1 MKKEEHVLNKK
12 LTRIVTI
19 AMFLMM
25 TLFVGEHAS
34 AAGTAAA
41 DNGNIFQHY
50 IVLPFSNLIKGIAGF
65 FHGSYGLS
73 IIVVTIIVRFLV
85 MPLFANQYKKQR
97 IMQEKMALAKPEM
110 DAIQSKLKKTK
121 DPVKQ
126 REIQQEMMQ
135 LYQKHNINPLAIGCL
150 PMLIQF
156 PILIGFYYAIRSTP
170 EIASHTFLWFN
181 LGHSDI
187 FMSLCAGFMYFI
199 QFYVSQKLNAQN
211 AAQSNPAAQQ
221 STKIMGFFF
230 PVMMT
235 IFSINV
241 PAALPLYWMTS
252 GLFLTVQN
260 VVFHQMYKKDKGIEP
275 AGSASK

>member
-1 MKKEEHVLNKK
+1 MF
-12 LTRIVTI
+12 TI
-19 AMFLMM
+19 AISLLMFLA
-25 TLFVGEHAS
+25 VGGHAS
-34 AAGTAAA
+34 AATGAPSS
-41 DNGNIFQHY
+41 DGNFFQHY
-50 IVLPFSNLIKGIAGF
+50 IVLPFSELIKGIAGF
-65 FHGSYGLS
+65 FNGSYGLS

-97 IMQEKMALAKPEM
+97 TMQEKMALVKPEM

-126 REIQQEMMQ
+126 REIQQEMMK

-170 EIASHTFLWFN
+170 EIATHTFLWFN

-187 FMSLCAGFMYFI
+187 IMSLCAGLMYFI

-221 STKIMGFFF
+221 SAKIMGFFF

-235 IFSINV
+235 VFSINV

-252 GLFLTVQN
+252 GMFLTVQN
-260 VVFHQMYKKDKGIEP
+260 FVFHQMYKKNKSIQP
-275 AGSASK
+275 AETATK

>member
-1 MKKEEHVLNKK
+1 MLNTK
-12 LTRIVTI
+12 LKQLFAT
-19 AMFLMM
+19 AMFLIM
-25 TLFVGEHAS
+25 TMFIGEQAS
-34 AAGTAAA
+34 AATGSTGGS
-41 DNGNIFQHY
+41 DNFFQHY
-50 IVLPFSNLIKGIAGF
+50 VVGPFSELIKGIAGF
-65 FHGSYGLS
+65 FHGNYGLS
-73 IIVVTIIVRFLV
+73 IIFVTIIVRVLV
-85 MPLFANQYKKQR
+85 FPLFANQYKKQR
-97 IMQEKMALAKPEM
+97 AMQEKMALVKPEL

-135 LYQKHNINPLAIGCL
+135 LYQKHNINPLAMGCL

-170 EIASHTFLWFN
+170 EIASHSFLWFN

-187 FMSLCAGFMYFI
+187 IVSLCAGFMYFI

-211 AAQSNPAAQQ
+211 AQSNPAAQQ
-221 STKIMGFFF
+221 SAKIMGFFF

-241 PAALPLYWMTS
+241 PAALPLYWLTS
-252 GLFLTVQN
+252 GLLLTIQS
-260 VVFHQMYKKDKGIEP
+260 VVLHQVYQKNKKAIQP
-275 AGSASK
+275 AESATK